1 MKFEV
6 EIDDALVA
14 ALAAGMRTQLTD
26 EPAKR
31 EELAKFAL
39 EQVLGW
45 MAGRTSFQS
54 MTEQHTDW
62 LLKLL
67 PVFYADDVPSAE
79 RIFNNFS
86 VPYGRAAYISRVLLE
101 KQHTAWRVR
110 GRQKLLDALNAKK
123 AEADAFVAAGDGLQ
137 YVPISLDNIAY
148 RELTVLLEEIFKNQV
163 ALSPPVIRA
172 LSPGRRTV
180 DIPSQLFEELIPL
193 LEA

>member
-123 AEADAFVAAGDGLQ
+123 AEADAFVTAGDGLQ
-137 YVPISLDNIAY
+137 YVPISLDNTAY

>member
-6 EIDDALVA
+6 EIDDALIA
-14 ALAAGMRTQLTD
+14 ALAAGMRTQLAD

-39 EQVLGW
+39 EQVIGW

-67 PVFYADDVPSAE
+67 PIFYADDVPSAE

-101 KQHTAWRVR
+101 KQHTAWRIR

-163 ALSPPVIRA
+163 ALAPPVIRA
-172 LSPGRRTV
+172 QSPGRRTV
-180 DIPSQLFEELIPL
+180 DIPSQLFDELIPL
-193 LEA
+193 LEV